1 MTTAMDFWSNQ
12 GSSPPRGFDDE
23 MDQDGS
29 DEFNGIATHIL
40 VNAKFTS
47 FNTNGPP
54 TYSQRLQVIQ
64 AASELDLTTN
74 CFEIKT
80 IWLLLLLPT
89 AAEGGAR
96 PLRDY
101 FYRAMAAK
109 FSEFRFCN
117 NGKWKARLYAIGK
130 YPDWKRDYRDKGKL
144 RQDAAIEALR
154 LEIESKKSL
163 YQISL
168 PPKPT
173 RANKRRKLNTVNSEK
188 ESSGRLVSNAS
199 NSDTSD
205 SANSTSN
212 DPPISDLVISS
223 PSPVGDDSIRLPA
236 SPMDVSTD
244 PKDTTDTTAEP
255 IEQASG
261 ARRDTHKTNLSNI
274 DSSLGTE
281 NPDSHLSPSTA
292 RTAPSASSDDPA
304 MLNPPLKSSNNSNVP
319 ARFVKVWIPGPF
331 NTRTAGTIIVSS
343 GIHSE
348 GQSPVKTWNALSK
361 KRKAGN
367 HDNGTQDYHT
377 NTVQWPNTCTC
388 LNGDDSF
395 YVKDVRTHT
404 PYAERERNDCELMRD
419 KSWDNKE
426 NGK

>member
-1 MTTAMDFWSNQ
+1 MVRKLLNSTYEKLLQNRNNLVA
-12 GSSPPRGFDDE
+12 PP
-23 MDQDGS
+23 S
-29 DEFNGIATHIL
+29 
-40 VNAKFTS
+40 
-47 FNTNGPP
+47 
-54 TYSQRLQVIQ
+54 
-64 AASELDLTTN
+64 AAVAA
-74 CFEIKT
+74 
-80 IWLLLLLPT
+80 T

-101 FYRAMAAK
+101 FYGAMAAK

-117 NGKWKARLYAIGK
+117 NGKWKARLYAI
-130 YPDWKRDYRDKGKL
+130 
-144 RQDAAIEALR
+144 ALR

-163 YQISL
+163 YQISS

-244 PKDTTDTTAEP
+244 PKDATDTTAES

-319 ARFVKVWIPGPF
+319 ARFVKSNPLSGFWVPSILEPP
-331 NTRTAGTIIVSS
+331 APSS
-343 GIHSE
+343 
-348 GQSPVKTWNALSK
+348 SPVVS
-361 KRKAGN
+361 
-367 HDNGTQDYHT
+367 
-377 NTVQWPNTCTC
+377 TVK
-388 LNGDDSF
+388 G
-395 YVKDVRTHT
+395 KVR
-404 PYAERERNDCELMRD
+404 
-419 KSWDNKE
+419 
-426 NGK
+426 